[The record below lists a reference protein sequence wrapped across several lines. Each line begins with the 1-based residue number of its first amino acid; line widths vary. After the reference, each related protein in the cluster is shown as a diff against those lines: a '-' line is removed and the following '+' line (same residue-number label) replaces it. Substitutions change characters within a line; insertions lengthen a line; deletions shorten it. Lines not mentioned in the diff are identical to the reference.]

1 MKENKKKV
9 ETKVEKKQN
18 NVKTKKTAVKE
29 KKVVE
34 KKPIVIEKET
44 KVKDEKVVVKNGR
57 KKAQKKLGLGTWI
70 SLPVLLAI
78 TVVIFVF
85 ARHIYGEESVF
96 NRNISSNVVLST
108 LYNKIPAMLMTIQI
122 IAIAWVVSLIVRF
135 LLTKIW
141 ARTSRAKTI
150 AKLLSSFAKYLIAII
165 AIMMILNAWGV
176 DTTTLLASAGILSL
190 IIGLGAQSLISDIIA
205 GVFIVFEGEFEV
217 GDIVIID
224 GWRGTVDEIGI
235 RTTKIID
242 WQGNIKIVNNSAI
255 ASIINQSKEL
265 SITTCVVGI
274 DYRESIPKVELLIKN
289 NIERIRAAIPEIV
302 EGPYYKGIDSLA
314 DSSVNLLFIATVK
327 ESNYY
332 VVQRALNR
340 EIKMIFDENN
350 VSIPFP
356 QVTVNQ
362 PEEFDAKTSKYE
374 KEQARKF
381 AKDQS
386 EQAKNFEDTNK

>member
-1 MKENKKKV
+1 MKENEK
-9 ETKVEKKQN
+9 KVEKKQTS
-18 NVKTKKTAVKE
+18 VKTKKTAVKE
-29 KKVVE
+29 KKAVE
-34 KKPIVIEKET
+34 KKPIVIEKDT
-44 KVKDEKVVVKNGR
+44 NVKDNKVVVKNGR

-70 SLPVLLAI
+70 SLPILFAI

-141 ARTSRAKTI
+141 ARTSRGKTI
-150 AKLLSSFAKYLIAII
+150 AKLLSSFVKYLIAII

-289 NIERIRAAIPEIV
+289 NIDRIRAAIPEIV
-302 EGPYYKGIDSLA
+302 DGPYYKGVDSLGE
-314 DSSVNLLFIATVK
+314 SSVNLLFIATVK
-327 ESNYY
+327 EADFY

-340 EIKMIFDENN
+340 EIKLIFDENN
-350 VSIPFP
+350 VCIPYP
-356 QVTVNQ
+356 QITINE
-362 PEEFDAKTSKYE
+362 PGKFDNKTSPRQSK
-374 KEQARKF
+374 KANQFATEQRTVSK
-381 AKDQS
+381 S
-386 EQAKNFEDTNK
+386 MEDTNN